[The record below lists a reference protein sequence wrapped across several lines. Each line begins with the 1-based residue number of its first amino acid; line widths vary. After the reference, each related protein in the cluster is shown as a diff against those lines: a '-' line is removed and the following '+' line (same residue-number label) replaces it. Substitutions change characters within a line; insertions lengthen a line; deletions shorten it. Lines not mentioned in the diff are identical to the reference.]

1 MSLPKPSDTRTAM
14 TPRPDDHPAHESPLS
29 MLIPI
34 AVLAFGATFA
44 GVMFRSGFIGAGYE
58 AFWKHSLFLAKDNRI
73 LEDMENAP
81 ALVSLAP
88 TIMMLGGFAVAYYMY
103 IVNKAAPAALAKAA
117 PPLYQFLLNK
127 WYFDELYDYLFVR
140 PAFWIGRLFWKGGDG
155 FVIDG
160 FGPDGIS
167 ARVLDVAQRRRAA
180 ADRLRLSLRLRD
192 ADRRRG
198 AGDLVPF
205 LRESADVRELD
216 SFGAADP
223 AHRRRFADPDAAR
236 RKRSGQEQ
244 CALDRAVDD
253 ADHLHPQPLRLGR
266 VRYGEVRLPAR
277 RDP

>member
-1 MSLPKPSDTRTAM
+1 
-14 TPRPDDHPAHESPLS
+14 
-29 MLIPI
+29 
-34 AVLAFGATFA
+34 
-44 GVMFRSGFIGAGYE
+44 MFRSGFIGVGYE

-117 PPLYQFLLNK
+117 PQLYQFLLNK

-140 PAFWIGRLFWKGGDG
+140 PAFCDRPAVLEGRRRLRHRRFRPRRH
-155 FVIDG
+155 FR
-160 FGPDGIS
+160 PR
-167 ARVLDVAQRRRAA
+167 ARRRQRRRAA

-192 ADRRRG
+192 AARRRG
-198 AGDLVPF
+198 AGDLVPL

-223 AHRRRFADPDAAR
+223 ARRRRVADPDAAR
-236 RKRSGQEQ
+236 RKRGGEEQ
-244 CALDRAVDD
+244 CALDRAMDD
-253 ADHLHPQPLRLGR
+253 ADHLRPQPLRLGR
-266 VRYGEVRLPAR
+266 IRYDEVRLPAR